1 MTIDKRMMTN
11 FTLEALQNFNIN
23 QAVFDACMERVEY
36 DSVAHDEDGKVLI
49 LRDTLDND
57 RIEIKLDTDGD
68 YKVLV
73 GGDLTYTDTFEQ
85 ALTEG
90 LYLYAGGIKPKVDEM
105 VARGV
110 DPELNYKDYDGV
122 KLKYATTVG
131 RYRNNYGNNLDRYGA
146 EITGSGRDM
155 DVHLKLDGKYGE
167 YWQGYVINNET
178 NEVIGYDTKD
188 LKPVLEDIARLQSN
202 EVQQTPM
209 DKKSFN
215 TPERFE
221 CFIEEVQN
229 HKEPSW
235 DFADEHDMQR

>member
-36 DSVAHDEDGKVLI
+36 DSVVEDEDGKVLI

-57 RIEIKLDTDGD
+57 LIEIKLDTDGD

-85 ALTEG
+85 ALVEG
-90 LYLYAGGIKPKVDEM
+90 LYLDAGGIKPEVDKM

-110 DPELNYKDYDGV
+110 DPALKYKDYDGV

-131 RYRNNYGNNLDRYGA
+131 RYENEHGDRLDRYGA
-146 EITGSGRDM
+146 EITGSGGDIE
-155 DVHLKLDGKYGE
+155 VNLKLDGKYGE
-167 YWQGYVINNET
+167 YWQGYVTNNET
-178 NEVIGYDTKD
+178 NEVIGYNTKD
-188 LKPVLEDIARLQSN
+188 LKSVLEDVARLQSD
-202 EVQQTPM
+202 EVRQTQDV
-209 DKKSFN
+209 DKRFN

-221 CFIEEVQN
+221 CFIEEIQQ
-229 HKEPSW
+229 HKEPCW
-235 DFADEHDMQR
+235 DFAKEDGMQQ